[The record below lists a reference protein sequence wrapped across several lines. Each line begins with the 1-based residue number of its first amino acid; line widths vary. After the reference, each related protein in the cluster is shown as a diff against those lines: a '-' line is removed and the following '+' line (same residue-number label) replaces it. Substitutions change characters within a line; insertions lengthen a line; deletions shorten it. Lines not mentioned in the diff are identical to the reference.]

1 MVVEAE
7 NLSLSPQVFRF
18 GRKFAR
24 VSKIINK
31 KVKANDYFVQMA
43 TFKPTPIVSRIIITH
58 QIIIDDFA
66 DFFTFLICFFICSI
80 ILFFFVN
87 FLAFLRQPFVLFFE
101 DNPRALFSTFP
112 TAAAIFNPLQH
123 LVWIM
128 SYTRIY
134 LAVAFLY
141 LATVQLPFT
150 AANNQVSSNFFKF

>member
-43 TFKPTPIVSRIIITH
+43 TFKPTPIVSP
-58 QIIIDDFA
+58 
-66 DFFTFLICFFICSI
+66 
-80 ILFFFVN
+80 
-87 FLAFLRQPFVLFFE
+87 FLRRPFVLFFE

-123 LVWIM
+123 LV
-128 SYTRIY
+128 
-134 LAVAFLY
+134 
-141 LATVQLPFT
+141 
-150 AANNQVSSNFFKF
+150 

>member
-58 QIIIDDFA
+58 QIIIDDFPI
-66 DFFTFLICFFICSI
+66 FLY
-80 ILFFFVN
+80 
-87 FLAFLRQPFVLFFE
+87 
-101 DNPRALFSTFP
+101 
-112 TAAAIFNPLQH
+112 IFDL
-123 LVWIM
+123 
-128 SYTRIY
+128 
-134 LAVAFLY
+134 FLY
-141 LATVQLPFT
+141 LFHYLIFYC
-150 AANNQVSSNFFKF
+150 